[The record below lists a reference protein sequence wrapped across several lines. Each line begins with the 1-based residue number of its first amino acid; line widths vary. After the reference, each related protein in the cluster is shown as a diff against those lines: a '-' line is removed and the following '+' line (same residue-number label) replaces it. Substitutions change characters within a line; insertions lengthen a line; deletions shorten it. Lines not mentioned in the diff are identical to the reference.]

1 MLAFAPPLHNRIAN
15 HFTPAPPPRP
25 VPDAPKDKPAAW
37 DEVVL
42 AAAVFYQAR
51 LAHPDADAAERAA
64 KAIFD
69 LEKTRLRHGRE
80 VAGSPATKTEDTSR
94 SRRDARGT
102 TQGTIGEMPT
112 LDKYGSME
120 PLPDLTPIE
129 EPGKHYEDAEFDDE
143 PAEFDERERAAIEAM
158 VRHDRYVPMIEEL
171 RAKLASRGVES
182 DEARRLATVAFR
194 QMVGEEL
201 KERRRRRAES
211 GTRTQP
217 PARREIPSG
226 SACRAESVP

>member
-1 MLAFAPPLHNRIAN
+1 
-15 HFTPAPPPRP
+15 
-25 VPDAPKDKPAAW
+25 
-37 DEVVL
+37 
-42 AAAVFYQAR
+42 
-51 LAHPDADAAERAA
+51 
-64 KAIFD
+64 
-69 LEKTRLRHGRE
+69 
-80 VAGSPATKTEDTSR
+80 
-94 SRRDARGT
+94 
-102 TQGTIGEMPT
+102 MPT

-129 EPGKHYEDAEFDDE
+129 EPGRDCEDAEVDDE

-158 VRHDRYVPMIEEL
+158 VRHERYVPVIEEL

-182 DEARRLATVAFR
+182 NEARRLATEAFR

-201 KERRRRRAES
+201 KERRRRRAER
-211 GTRTQP
+211 GERTQP

>member
-15 HFTPAPPPRP
+15 HFTPAPPPLP
-25 VPDAPKDKPAAW
+25 VPESPKDKPAAW
-37 DEVVL
+37 GEVVL
-42 AAAVFYQAR
+42 AAAMFYQAR

-80 VAGSPATKTEDTSR
+80 VAGTVADAKDPTPPARTE
-94 SRRDARGT
+94 AR
-102 TQGTIGEMPT
+102 P
-112 LDKYGSME
+112 E
-120 PLPDLTPIE
+120 PAWDE
-129 EPGKHYEDAEFDDE
+129 EALAAEDE

-158 VRHDRYVPMIEEL
+158 VRHERYVPVIEEL

-182 DEARRLATVAFR
+182 NEARRLATEAFR

-201 KERRRRRAES
+201 KERRRLRAES